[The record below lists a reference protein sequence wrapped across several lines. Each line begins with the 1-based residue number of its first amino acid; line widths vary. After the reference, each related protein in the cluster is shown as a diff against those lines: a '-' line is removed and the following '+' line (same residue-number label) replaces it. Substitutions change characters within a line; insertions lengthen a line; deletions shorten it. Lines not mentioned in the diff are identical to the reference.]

1 MTCSERL
8 LLQRRPLVLALVA
21 ALTACA
27 HVNPDDF
34 APGPD
39 AQVDRAR
46 QTRRF
51 DGVTEQQ
58 LLAASVS
65 VLQDLGFTVNRS
77 NAALGLVLGVK
88 TREAKAPDQTALLI
102 TMIFIAAMTGSS
114 APQTGP
120 IYEDQTI
127 SATVTIRAAPG
138 LGRKGHF
145 VRVTFHRVVRQ
156 PLVMDAGILR
166 EAELYD
172 AFGELLS
179 KAIFLEEHRL

>member
-1 MTCSERL
+1 MTRSDH
-8 LLQRRPLVLALVA
+8 RPHWQPFALALVA
-21 ALTACA
+21 ALAACA
-27 HVNPDDF
+27 RDVTPDDF
-34 APGPD
+34 APGAD

-77 NAALGLVLGVK
+77 NAALGLVLAVK
-88 TREAKAPDQTALLI
+88 TREAKAPDQKALLI
-102 TMIFIAAMTGSS
+102 TMMFIAAMGGS

-120 IYEDQTI
+120 IHEDQTI
-127 SATVTIRAAPG
+127 SATVTIRPVPG
-138 LGRKGHF
+138 TDSKSQF
-145 VRVTFHRVVRQ
+145 VRVTFHRLVRQ

-166 EAELYD
+166 NAELYD

-179 KAIFLEEHRL
+179 KAIFLEEHKL